1 MHLHIIMS
9 AIHQTVSHTHFPPAC
24 KDEINPF
31 NIFITPLVLDL
42 NPVDLTAILVLI
54 LQSVLPVELF
64 FHFKYIVKGSVGV
77 TFLNM

>member
-1 MHLHIIMS
+1 MS

-54 LQSVLPVELF
+54 LQFNL
-64 FHFKYIVKGSVGV
+64 GR
-77 TFLNM
+77 TWFLMNPIRMRVCSG

>member
-1 MHLHIIMS
+1 MS
-9 AIHQTVSHTHFPPAC
+9 SIHQTVSHTHFPPPR

-54 LQSVLPVELF
+54 LQLDL
-64 FHFKYIVKGSVGV
+64 GR
-77 TFLNM
+77 TWFLMKPIRLCVRSG

>member
-9 AIHQTVSHTHFPPAC
+9 AIHQTVSHTHFPPTC

-54 LQSVLPVELF
+54 LQFNLGRTWFLMNP
-64 FHFKYIVKGSVGV
+64 IGV
-77 TFLNM
+77 RACSG